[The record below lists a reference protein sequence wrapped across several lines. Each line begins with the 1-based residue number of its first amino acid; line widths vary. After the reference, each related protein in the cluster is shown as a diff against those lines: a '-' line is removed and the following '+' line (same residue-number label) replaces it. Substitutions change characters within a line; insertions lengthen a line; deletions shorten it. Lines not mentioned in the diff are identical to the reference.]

1 VRTNHDKHGLIHLGL
16 AAAVAWLGA
25 WFHDFREFA
34 GTSGLMADTLAE
46 ILIIVAMMAL
56 VWRIPRSRWPRVVL
70 LVFAA
75 LWMAGGTLSVLPLAI
90 WPWVPD
96 QSVSHYATHI
106 ITALVPI
113 PLIIVLLRG
122 MRRRAVSR

>member
-1 VRTNHDKHGLIHLGL
+1 VRTNDNRHELIGLGL

-34 GTSGLMADTLAE
+34 GTSGLMADTAAE
-46 ILIIVAMMAL
+46 ILIIVASIAL
-56 VWRIPRSRWPRVVL
+56 VWRIPRARWPRVVL

-75 LWMAGGTLSVLPLAI
+75 LWMPGGMLSVLPLAI

-96 QSVSHYATHI
+96 QSVI
-106 ITALVPI
+106 IMQ
-113 PLIIVLLRG
+113 LISSPPS
-122 MRRRAVSR
+122 SRFP